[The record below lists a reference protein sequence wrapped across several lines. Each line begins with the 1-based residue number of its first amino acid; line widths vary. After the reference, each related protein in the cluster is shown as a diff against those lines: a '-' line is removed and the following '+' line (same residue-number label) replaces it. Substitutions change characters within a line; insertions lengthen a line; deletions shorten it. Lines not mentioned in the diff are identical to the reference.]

1 MKRFLS
7 KIPTGVLSV
16 IVFAAIMW
24 LTLVP
29 HPTGKMSLSLFPGA
43 DKIAHG
49 VMFFALTAAL
59 LTDIMKKQRWQ
70 ALSLPVIGLT
80 AFVTTI
86 AGVIIEIAQRKM
98 GLGRSFETLD
108 IIADAGG
115 AFLAAGIWA
124 ALQKTWSD
132 REGS

>member
-7 KIPTGVLSV
+7 KIPTGVLTV

-24 LTLVP
+24 FTLVP

-70 ALSLPVIGLT
+70 ALGLPVIGLT

-108 IIADAGG
+108 IIADAAG